1 MNTIRALLFDLDG
14 TIADTARVNVA
25 AYQAALA
32 EAGIQVQADRL
43 GRLASGRHWKQFLPG
58 LIEACGASADP
69 AAIADRKKVLYA
81 GMVGGVRL
89 NGGLLALL
97 AGCRDRMRTALVTTA
112 SRANVDAILDAH
124 GLRPD
129 FDVVVTGD
137 DVSRHKPDP
146 EAYLLAA
153 ARLAVAPA
161 QCLVFED
168 SDIGLKSARAAGMAV
183 VRVAFT
189 DEPA

>member
-1 MNTIRALLFDLDG
+1 MRQVVVRRA
-14 TIADTARVNVA
+14 ARGDQVA
-25 AYQAALA
+25 
-32 EAGIQVQADRL
+32 
-43 GRLASGRHWKQFLPG
+43 SP
-58 LIEACGASADP
+58 P
-69 AAIADRKKVLYA
+69 AARPAPVPEAPPEEPGFLDTLLENPLLPIA
-81 GMVGGVRL
+81 G
-89 NGGLLALL
+89 GGLLALL
-97 AGCRDRMRTALVTTA
+97 AGCRDRVRTALVTTA